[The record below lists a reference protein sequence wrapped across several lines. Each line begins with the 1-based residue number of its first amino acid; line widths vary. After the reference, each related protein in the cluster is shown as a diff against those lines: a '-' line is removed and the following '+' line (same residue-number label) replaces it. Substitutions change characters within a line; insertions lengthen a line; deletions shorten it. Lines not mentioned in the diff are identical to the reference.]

1 MSRAFVN
8 EDATQGQIEIPNRAV
23 SGRPNLV
30 TPNGIKMMD
39 EKIASLRSALE
50 AHDPDAPGDATAK
63 ERQAVLTRDLRY
75 WQQRRATAQ
84 LVAPPEGS
92 IEEVVFGT
100 KVTVRDAQGS
110 ERSYRLVGEDEAD
123 PTAGLLNWTAPLGEA
138 LIGAMV
144 GDEVSFDPSR
154 PPLEVVRIER

>member
-8 EDATQGQIEIPNRAV
+8 EDATQGQIEIPDRAV

-30 TPNGIKMMD
+30 TANGIKMMD
-39 EKIASLRSALE
+39 EKIASLRAALD

-63 ERQAVLTRDLRY
+63 ERQAVLIRDLRY
-75 WQQRRATAQ
+75 WQQRRSTAQ
-84 LVAPPEGS
+84 LVTPSEGP
-92 IEEVVFGT
+92 IDEVSFGT
-100 KVTVRDAQGS
+100 SVTLRDANGQQ
-110 ERSYRLVGEDEAD
+110 RTYRLVGEDEAD

-138 LIGAMV
+138 LLGAVV

-154 PPLEVVRIER
+154 PPMEVLRIER